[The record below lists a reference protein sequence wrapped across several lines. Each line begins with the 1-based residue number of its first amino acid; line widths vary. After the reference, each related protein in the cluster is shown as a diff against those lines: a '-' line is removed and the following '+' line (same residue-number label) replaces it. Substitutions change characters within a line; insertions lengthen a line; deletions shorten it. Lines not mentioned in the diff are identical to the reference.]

1 MRDRGFGMTSMQ
13 RPEKRNKR
21 SGKRNNEELGV
32 KNQLLQA
39 TKDEQA
45 TSVGKKEKR
54 RAVSKWRFNFY
65 NFM

>member
-39 TKDEQA
+39 TKDEH
-45 TSVGKKEKR
+45 T